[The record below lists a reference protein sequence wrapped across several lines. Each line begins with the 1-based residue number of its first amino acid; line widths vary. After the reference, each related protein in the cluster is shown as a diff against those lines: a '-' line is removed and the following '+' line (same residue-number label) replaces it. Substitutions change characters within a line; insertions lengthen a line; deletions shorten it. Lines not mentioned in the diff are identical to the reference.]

1 MAKLFDLS
9 LKLNGF
15 PIGKAKQRLQQITAV
30 SAADYAQF
38 LDTKK
43 REIATYHLQ
52 HNSFYRNLVGN
63 HDFKSWEQLPIMMKR
78 DLQRPLNDRLS
89 DGFSAKS
96 VYINKTSGSS
106 GDPFVF
112 AKDKFC
118 HALIWA
124 NIMRRFAMYGI
135 DFNHSYQARFYG
147 MPLHFPAKQILRVKD
162 FLSNRYRFSIFDL
175 SDSGIQKIIAEF
187 KTRPF
192 TYINGYTS
200 PIVLI
205 AKYLSKKGLILKN
218 ICPTLRVCIVTS
230 EMLLDEDRKLLRDQF
245 GIPVVNEYGASEL
258 DVIAFENPDGKW
270 VVNAETTFVEIV
282 DETGMPL
289 PYGEEGRIVVTSLY
303 NKAHPM
309 IRYDVGDTGILDTES
324 TAKYPI
330 LQKLSGR
337 TNDFALLPSGKKPAG
352 MTFYSITKALFGDE
366 GNVKEFVIWQTKLDT
381 FEIRYT
387 SENPLNE
394 DEITNMERVLATY
407 LEDGLTFRFI
417 RQEKLERTASGK
429 LKQFVSLIE
438 KQK

>member
-1 MAKLFDLS
+1 MVKLFELS
-9 LKLNGF
+9 LRLNGF
-15 PIGKAKQRLQQITAV
+15 PIGKAKHRLRQIISV
-30 SAADYAQF
+30 PDADYHEF
-38 LDTKK
+38 LEQKK
-43 REIATYHLQ
+43 GEIATFHLE
-52 HNSFYRNLVGN
+52 NNPFYQKLTGN
-63 HDFKSWEQLPIMMKR
+63 QKFTSWNDLPIMVKR
-78 DLQRPLNDRLS
+78 DLQRPLTERLS
-89 DGFSAKS
+89 NAFTTKN

-124 NIMRRFAMYGI
+124 NIMRRFALYGI
-135 DFNHSYQARFYG
+135 DFNDSYQARFYG
-147 MPLHFPAKQILRVKD
+147 MPLNFPAKQLLRIKD

-175 SDSGIQKIIAEF
+175 SDSGIENIIGEF
-187 KTRPF
+187 RKRRF

-205 AKYLSKKGLILKN
+205 ASYLRKKELILKE
-218 ICPTLRVCIVTS
+218 ICPTLKVCIVTS
-230 EMLLDEDRKLLRDQF
+230 EMLLENDRVLLQEQF

-258 DVIAFENPDGKW
+258 DVIAFENPNGKW
-270 VVNAETTFVEIV
+270 LVNAETTFVEIV
-282 DETGMPL
+282 DEAGNRL
-289 PYGEEGRIVVTSLY
+289 PNGEEGRIIVTSLY

-309 IRYDVGDTGILDTES
+309 IRYDVGDTGILHPDS

-352 MTFYSITKALFGDE
+352 MTFYSITKALFADE

-387 SENPLNE
+387 SEKPLN
-394 DEITNMERVLATY
+394 DHEIKNMERVLSNY
-407 LEDGLTFRFI
+407 LEGGLTFCFV
-417 RQEKLERTASGK
+417 RQEKLDRSASGK

-438 KQK
+438 K